1 MGILDMLEKEMHKKG
16 GVVQYDTPE
25 PPVNLD
31 TVEADVVVPHDIP
44 KTQTNKVSLKV
55 KLDEGVECP
64 SYAHDG
70 DSGFDIRAKKTVKFS
85 KFQTRLVPTGLYM
98 EIPYGYEVQI
108 RPRSGYTLK
117 TPFRVANSPG
127 TIDSNYRGEV
137 GIIIQNVSNKQLVV
151 KEGEKIAQGVLV
163 PIMQAD
169 FDVVEELSNSNR
181 GADGFGSTDKGE

>member
-1 MGILDMLEKEMHKKG
+1 MGILDMLEKEMKKDKDCISEEAIREDLIHTVASNVI
-16 GVVQYDTPE
+16 GV
-25 PPVNLD
+25 
-31 TVEADVVVPHDIP
+31 
-44 KTQTNKVSLKV
+44 KV